1 MNLRTLALCAAVA
14 ASFAFG
20 SVQAKEPVEPQP
32 ATPLT
37 YVNPAY
43 HKITPDVAK
52 KMMESEKV
60 VILDVR
66 TPEEVKADG
75 YIKGSQGLRQR
86 SSGSAPSGR
95 QA

>member
-37 YVNPAY
+37 YA
-43 HKITPDVAK
+43 ITR
-52 KMMESEKV
+52 SR
-60 VILDVR
+60 R
-66 TPEEVKADG
+66 TSP
-75 YIKGSQGLRQR
+75 RR
-86 SSGSAPSGR
+86 
-95 QA
+95 

>member
-37 YVNPAY
+37 YVNPA
-43 HKITPDVAK
+43 
-52 KMMESEKV
+52 
-60 VILDVR
+60 R
-66 TPEEVKADG
+66 TDYRIPG
-75 YIKGSQGLRQR
+75 
-86 SSGSAPSGR
+86 SGSRP
-95 QA
+95 